1 MSAKQAINDINY
13 KVVYTVSQKRPPSI
27 QKSKMARVV
36 QVSFELPSKLK
47 RAVSYIYARI
57 LQQVDI
63 YSQRPKNSIKS
74 TPPSQ

>member
-1 MSAKQAINDINY
+1 MSAKQAIND
-13 KVVYTVSQKRPPSI
+13 KLQGSVHRVPKRPPFI

-36 QVSFELPSKLK
+36 QVSFELPLKLK